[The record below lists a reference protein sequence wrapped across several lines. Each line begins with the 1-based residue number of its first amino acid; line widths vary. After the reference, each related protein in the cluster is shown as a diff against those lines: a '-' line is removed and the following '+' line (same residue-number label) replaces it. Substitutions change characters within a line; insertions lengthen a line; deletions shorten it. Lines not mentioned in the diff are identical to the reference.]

1 MIDLTQPAEQSR
13 PVAEGAS
20 KKNKRRRLDR
30 STVGDPQDGQRSP
43 LVEADE
49 PNSLD
54 DSGSNNALPQFPL
67 PTRPDAPSKTE
78 LALQGLD
85 KAHIEA
91 ELVDPHCT
99 VPIDPGA
106 DNDQSALDLK
116 TRKRLIDL
124 GVNELF
130 AGIFHPLPCRVSPTA
145 KVKQFRRPSSRFCFD
160 PKTNTPAFMTRITRS
175 ETYVFRPLLA
185 AGRRSHMHYQ
195 SLR

>member
-1 MIDLTQPAEQSR
+1 MAEDT
-13 PVAEGAS
+13 S
-20 KKNKRRRLDR
+20 KKSKKRKLDH
-30 STVGDPQDGQRSP
+30 SAVEDPQEGQQSP

-49 PNSLD
+49 PNPVEE
-54 DSGSNNALPQFPL
+54 SGSNNALPQFPL
-67 PTRPDAPSKTE
+67 PTRPDVPSKIE

-91 ELVDPHCT
+91 ELVDPNCT
-99 VPIDPGA
+99 VPIDPDT
-106 DNDQSALDLK
+106 DNDQSSLNLK

-130 AGIFHPLPCRVSPTA
+130 AGIFHPLPCRVSPAA
-145 KVKQFRRPSSRFCFD
+145 KVKQFRRLLSHFCFD
-160 PKTNTPAFMTRITRS
+160 PETNTPAFMTRITRS
-175 ETYVFRPLLA
+175 ETYVFRPLLV

>member
-1 MIDLTQPAEQSR
+1 MAEQSR
-13 PVAEGAS
+13 FVAEDAS
-20 KKNKRRRLDR
+20 KKSKKRKLDH
-30 STVGDPQDGQRSP
+30 STVEDPQEDQRPP

-49 PNSLD
+49 PSPID
-54 DSGSNNALPQFPL
+54 GSGSNNALPRFPL

-91 ELVDPHCT
+91 ELVDPNCT
-99 VPIDPGA
+99 VPIDPDA
-106 DNDQSALDLK
+106 DNDQSVLDLK

-130 AGIFHPLPCRVSPTA
+130 AGIFHSLPCWVFPAA
-145 KVKQFRRPSSRFCFD
+145 KVKQFRRLLSRFCFD
-160 PKTNTPAFMTRITRS
+160 PETDTPAFMTRITRS
-175 ETYVFRPLLA
+175 GTYVFRPLLV